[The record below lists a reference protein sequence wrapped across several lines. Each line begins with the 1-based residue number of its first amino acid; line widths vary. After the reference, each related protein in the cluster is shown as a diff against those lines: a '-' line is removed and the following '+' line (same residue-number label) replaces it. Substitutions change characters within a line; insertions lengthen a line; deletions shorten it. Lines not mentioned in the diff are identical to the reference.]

1 MKVKYV
7 KSHNN
12 YDFVVGQV
20 YEASKYKN
28 GWLMIEGQLY
38 REEQFEYIAKE
49 IIMDEIKRNQKVWVS
64 TRRGIHET
72 VVKSIGSKFI
82 TLEYNSRKK
91 FYRNTLKEVNA
102 CGVADF
108 IILDLKEYQDDIF
121 YNSLIRKFERFD
133 WDILDREDLDKIE
146 NILRDY

>member
-1 MKVKYV
+1 
-7 KSHNN
+7 
-12 YDFVVGQV
+12 
-20 YEASKYKN
+20 
-28 GWLMIEGQLY
+28 
-38 REEQFEYIAKE
+38 
-49 IIMDEIKRNQKVWVS
+49 MDEIKRNQKVWVS

-72 VVKSIGSKFI
+72 IVKSSGSKFI

-91 FYRNTLKEVNA
+91 FYRDTLKEVNA

-121 YNSLIRKFERFD
+121 YNSLIRKFKSFD
-133 WDILDREDLDKIE
+133 WDILDREYLDKID